1 MHTLDTSEHQSPE
14 MQRDTQIDWIH
25 LSIIYTQI
33 QCQNTD
39 RYEVDRPASI
49 LFVRALFGA
58 VQSAM
63 IASWG
68 WFDFLSK
75 LTVKI
80 ATFASNCGGGVE
92 AEG

>member
-1 MHTLDTSEHQSPE
+1 
-14 MQRDTQIDWIH
+14 MQGDTQMDWIH

-39 RYEVDRPASI
+39 RYKVDRPASI

>member
-1 MHTLDTSEHQSPE
+1 
-14 MQRDTQIDWIH
+14 MQGDTQMDWIH

-39 RYEVDRPASI
+39 RYKVDRPASI

-75 LTVKI
+75 LRVKI
-80 ATFASNCGGGVE
+80 ATFASNCGGGVLRVE

>member
-1 MHTLDTSEHQSPE
+1 M
-14 MQRDTQIDWIH
+14 DWIH

-49 LFVRALFGA
+49 LFVRALCA
-58 VQSAM
+58 VWSAM

-80 ATFASNCGGGVE
+80 ATFASNCGGEVLRVE
-92 AEG
+92 A